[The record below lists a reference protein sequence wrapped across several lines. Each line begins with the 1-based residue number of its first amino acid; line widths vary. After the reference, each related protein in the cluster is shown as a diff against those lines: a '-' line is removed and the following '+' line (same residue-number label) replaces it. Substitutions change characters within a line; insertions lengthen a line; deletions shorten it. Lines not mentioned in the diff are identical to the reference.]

1 MVTVPEIWKTEAAG
15 MGGTAVVS
23 DLFLASRHSPL
34 GILWHLF
41 LSSTNLTPFP
51 PIIACEHTRHEESR

>member
-51 PIIACEHTRHEESR
+51 PYNCL